1 MAHMARPPSGSDAP
15 PVSALAHHPRR
26 GPWGQPAGRTGWEAR
41 MPIAGGQIRTPRL
54 VLEPISWRDM
64 DDMARLKAD
73 AGAFGMMLGG
83 IRSRQQAESDMADD
97 LACWARRGVG
107 IFAIRE
113 DGRFIGMTG
122 LHERPDGRGLGLRF
136 ALWPWAAGRGLAR
149 EAASAVLS
157 FAHDA
162 GIRRVIA
169 VTRDTNI
176 ASRTILGGIGMT
188 ECGSFARDGH
198 LMLVYES
205 VRDTAR
211 DPLPPLPPRRPVRLP
226 E

>member
-1 MAHMARPPSGSDAP
+1 MTRPPRGADGPDPAG
-15 PVSALAHHPRR
+15 ARHLRR
-26 GPWGQPAGRTGWEAR
+26 GPWGQPADRTEWATYPR
-41 MPIAGGQIRTPRL
+41 ITGGSIRTPRL
-54 VLEPISWRDM
+54 VLEPVSWRDM

-83 IRSRQQAESDMADD
+83 VRSRQQAEADMADD
-97 LACWARRGVG
+97 MACWARRGVG
-107 IFAIRE
+107 IFIIRE

-149 EAASAVLS
+149 EAASAALS

-162 GIRRVIA
+162 GIRRVMA

-188 ECGSFARDGH
+188 QCDSFERDGH
-198 LMLVYES
+198 QMLVYES
-205 VRDTAR
+205 IRDVAPE
-211 DPLPPLPPRRPVRLP
+211 PLPPLPPRRPVRLP